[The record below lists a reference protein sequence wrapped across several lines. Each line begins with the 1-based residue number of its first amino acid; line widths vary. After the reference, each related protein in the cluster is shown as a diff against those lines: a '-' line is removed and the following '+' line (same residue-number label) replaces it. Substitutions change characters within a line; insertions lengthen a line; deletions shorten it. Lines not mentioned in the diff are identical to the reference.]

1 MTLCKIYDQSCFIG
15 LTDAVSENNFEYED
29 NTDFDFNQWSSGTL
43 TSCRQPDNG
52 ASKLNCGIKI
62 GNEDC
67 VDLYEGN
74 SFEWYDIPCDWEE
87 TFLCNMPSELCFQQ
101 YWHILTPTSSII
113 WHPLTSPIK
122 C

>member
-29 NTDFDFNQWSSGTL
+29 NTDFDFSRWSSSGI
-43 TSCRQPDNG
+43 CGQPDNG
-52 ASKLNCGIKI
+52 CSMFGSKR
-62 GNEDC
+62 NEDC
-67 VDLYEGN
+67 VELRKGY
-74 SFEWYDIPCDWEE
+74 SFEWNDQPCD
-87 TFLCNMPSELCFQQ
+87 TQQAFLCNMPSELCFQQ